1 MTPRAR
7 LARRAKRPVFLAR
20 EVSRRCSVL
29 RARVSVARR
38 SRHGA
43 VWSLRAP
50 RALPLLPL
58 SPDGR
63 RPKETKIIDR
73 SRRSTPSGVT
83 KKEEGEVT
91 SVTRNQSY
99 EHLVRTP
106 VVSRDD
112 WRGCGRI
119 LGLKLGPRENRCEV
133 RVVRR
138 SRATALGTTHAR
150 PRGHFEHAAD
160 SVLREVLRRRL
171 RVQVR
176 TRPDAA
182 VSRRARG
189 YRGFGRRST
198 CASRA
203 KARGVSPRDA
213 TSPVGPPSDAFER
226 PDAQRADHPSTRRP
240 LKAYGALRISIRLLA
255 ARIAPVFRARARSKC
270 YPSYATGAQLTDP
283 SFPPPSPVSGTS
295 SSPRHRQAPSQGSPS
310 LRGASRA
317 TSRSID
323 PRRPVSGHRAHP
335 ACPRFRDTCCTAG
348 GVFKASLDARP
359 VPRTPLAPFAR
370 VSRGILTLPI
380 PSSTQAEWR
389 GLGVQQSRGWVHYAI
404 HRPEPHI
411 MLYRC
416 ARRPPRPTH
425 AARFS
430 RALFQT
436 SGRRDLARRAS
447 DPRPFHPDT
456 RSRARSRFPD
466 APAAP
471 RHPSRASAPD
481 PTRSGDAFLD
491 PKLSTQHPPSPR
503 SPAPIPPPPTRQA
516 HAQLRPARSHR
527 RRQ

>member
-1 MTPRAR
+1 M
-7 LARRAKRPVFLAR
+7 
-20 EVSRRCSVL
+20 
-29 RARVSVARR
+29 
-38 SRHGA
+38 
-43 VWSLRAP
+43 
-50 RALPLLPL
+50 
-58 SPDGR
+58 
-63 RPKETKIIDR
+63 
-73 SRRSTPSGVT
+73 
-83 KKEEGEVT
+83 
-91 SVTRNQSY
+91 TRNQSY

-112 WRGCGRI
+112 RRGCGRI

-150 PRGHFEHAAD
+150 PRGHFEHAAEF
-160 SVLREVLRRRL
+160 STPRSTTTTSTSTGAHAPRRGCF
-171 RVQVR
+171 
-176 TRPDAA
+176 PA
-182 VSRRARG
+182 RARVPG
-189 YRGFGRRST
+189 IWPTLEF

-240 LKAYGALRISIRLLA
+240 LKAYGALRISIRLA

-295 SSPRHRQAPSQGSPS
+295 SSPPTSPS
-310 LRGASRA
+310 SFPRVAFSPRCVA
-317 TSRSID
+317 RDIPRSID

-348 GVFKASLDARP
+348 GVFKAS
-359 VPRTPLAPFAR
+359 PRRATGPANPPSRPFAR

-456 RSRARSRFPD
+456 RSRARSRFPGRPRRPAPPPRALPRRIPP
-466 APAAP
+466 APATLP
-471 RHPSRASAPD
+471 
-481 PTRSGDAFLD
+481 
-491 PKLSTQHPPSPR
+491 STQNYPHSTHRLRAHPPR
-503 SPAPIPPPPTRQA
+503 SPPPPDSPG
-516 HAQLRPARSHR
+516 ARSTTASPLSPTPPIR
-527 RRQ
+527 